1 MKKRILSII
10 LISFLTL
17 PIAFGARAAEQQVD
31 KEAYQIEKIYPNP
44 VKDFV
49 YVELSSKEYSIVQFD
64 LIDIL
69 GNKVKLWKKVE
80 LVPGSQRIRLETNDL
95 NNGFY
100 LLRATIDK
108 HIIVKRIRKL

>member
-1 MKKRILSII
+1 MKKRIFSII
-10 LISFLTL
+10 LSLFLIL
-17 PIAFGARAAEQQVD
+17 PIAFGAKATEPEVD
-31 KEAYQIEKIYPNP
+31 KEAFKIEKIYPNP

-80 LVPGSQRIRLETNDL
+80 LVPGNQHIRLETNDL

-100 LLRATIDK
+100 LLRATINK
-108 HIIVKRIRKL
+108 QIIVKRIRKL

>member
-31 KEAYQIEKIYPNP
+31 NKSYLIEKIYPNP

-69 GNKVKLWKKVE
+69 GNKVKIWKKVE

-108 HIIVKRIRKL
+108 QIIVKRIRKL